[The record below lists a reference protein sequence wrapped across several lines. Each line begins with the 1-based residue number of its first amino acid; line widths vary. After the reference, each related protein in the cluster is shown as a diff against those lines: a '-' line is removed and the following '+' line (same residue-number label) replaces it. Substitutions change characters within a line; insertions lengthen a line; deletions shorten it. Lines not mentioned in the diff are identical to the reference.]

1 MGIEDNNIVDRAL
14 DAAEEKLTAVDA
26 TEDTQ
31 AEPVETHDLPTEA
44 ALVKNYNDKTRDD
57 AGKFTKGK
65 AIKAKASRPAKEEET
80 DLSDQATDVE
90 EVEADPTE
98 EESSEAEPID
108 IPAFWPADLKA
119 LAAEAPPEI
128 VKKFIERDVQ
138 REQWARRSV
147 AEAEPAKAIA
157 TRLYNGFEAV
167 KDEALLNGINNPV
180 DEVERYR
187 AWDNIFKRNPGLA
200 LIDLGRKNNITP
212 EAYAQMYYGGELE
225 AEPQSDPRIEE
236 AFSMAQ
242 RAQQELEQ
250 YKQQSVVQ
258 TATHEVEAF
267 KNGKDSTGQTRRAF
281 VEMYA
286 PQIAEVHDR
295 IRAENP
301 HLPLGEVLHKSYE
314 YVVGQARKAFGV
326 SGKAPA
332 RTQSKEQIMANA
344 KKAQAIAS
352 SANGAPASGKAAAR
366 SGAKSVDEA
375 IDRAEER
382 LGVR

>member
-1 MGIEDNNIVDRAL
+1 MGIEDSNVIDRAL
-14 DAAEEKLTAVDA
+14 DAAEEKLAEANTS
-26 TEDTQ
+26 EDTQ
-31 AEPVETHDLPTEA
+31 DESVEAPDLATEE
-44 ALVKNYNDKTRDD
+44 ALVKNYNEKTRDD
-57 AGKFTKGK
+57 TGKFTKGK
-65 AIKAKASRPAKEEET
+65 KAKPAKEETE

-108 IPAFWPADLKA
+108 IPTFWPADLKA

-157 TRLYNGFEAV
+157 NRLYSGFEAV
-167 KDEALLNGINNPV
+167 KDEARLNGINDPI

-187 AWDNIFKRNPGLA
+187 AWDNIFKRNPGLGVV
-200 LIDLGRKNNITP
+200 DLGRKNNITP
-212 EAYAQMYYGGELE
+212 EAYAQMYYGGEQQF
-225 AEPQSDPRIEE
+225 EPESDPRIDE
-236 AFSMAQ
+236 ALERAQ
-242 RAQQELEQ
+242 RAEEGLARYQEQTLM
-250 YKQQSVVQ
+250 Q
-258 TATHEVEAF
+258 TATQEVEAF

-281 VEMYA
+281 TELYA
-286 PQIAEVHDR
+286 PQIAEIHDR

-301 HLPLGEVLHKSYE
+301 HLPLGEVLNQAYE

-332 RTQSKEQIMANA
+332 KQQSKEQIMANA
-344 KKAQAIAS
+344 KKAKAIAS
-352 SANGAPASGKAAAR
+352 SANGAPATGKAAAR
-366 SGAKSVDEA
+366 SGAKSIDEA
-375 IDRAEER
+375 LDRAEER